1 MILLLVMQ
9 DLDSEETVIMPVQV
23 MVVPVEAA
31 GMVVLVLI
39 QTDLVMMIEVV
50 EAVLVTFIQQKL
62 L

>member
-1 MILLLVMQ
+1 
-9 DLDSEETVIMPVQV
+9 MPVQV
-23 MVVPVEAA
+23 MQVQAEAA

>member
-1 MILLLVMQ
+1 MQ